1 MLGSIIGWIVFGLVV
16 GIIARFLMPGP
27 QPMGMILTCLLG
39 VAGSFLGGFLGS
51 LLFGSGAPDA
61 SSAAGW
67 IGSIVGALLLLLG
80 YGMMT
85 KRPTGP

>member
-1 MLGSIIGWIVFGLVV
+1 MVSFVRNPEAA
-16 GIIARFLMPGP
+16 GIIDCDAGDFIEAICVGC
-27 QPMGMILTCLLG
+27 T
-39 VAGSFLGGFLGS
+39 VEAGSFLGGFLGS
-51 LLFGSGAPDA
+51 LLFGSGEPDA